1 MAGDWIKIQVALPD
15 KPEVWQMAGV
25 LGIHADEVVGK
36 LIRVWAWFDTHTENG
51 HATSVTYPLLDRV
64 AGVTGFAEAMALV
77 GWLSDKGT
85 DTYLPNFDRH
95 NGKTAKNRALAS
107 DRKVTQRS
115 RNERDKSVTR
125 EEKRREEKKTTPEGD
140 LLEGIDPEVAKDF
153 RALRA
158 KLRSPITTTAMKGIQ
173 REAARA
179 GMSMQDALQV
189 CCERGWRGFKAEWM
203 DGKGKGDSQPDFMR
217 GAI

>member
-179 GMSMQDALQV
+179 GISMQDALQV